1 MSVYLIGVKECDMK
15 LLIFLLHAP
24 LFIFD
29 QLFFFLMSAQY
40 KRLFVCGFCTYVFV
54 TGVFLYAC
62 FYPCLLSGQQTSL
75 RYFKTKGKIKYAI
88 EISVFFVLLLFV
100 VDLACG
106 WVIWGEISFRQT
118 KTRFYWDDWWDL

>member
-1 MSVYLIGVKECDMK
+1 MSVCLIGVKECDMK
-15 LLIFLLHAP
+15 LLIFLFHAP

-29 QLFFFLMSAQY
+29 QLFFFMSAQY
-40 KRLFVCGFCTYVFV
+40 KRLFVCGFCTYGFV
-54 TGVFLYAC
+54 TGVSLYAC

-88 EISVFFVLLLFV
+88 EIFVFLLLFV

-106 WVIWGEISFRQT
+106 WVI
-118 KTRFYWDDWWDL
+118 

>member
-15 LLIFLLHAP
+15 LLIFLFHAP

-29 QLFFFLMSAQY
+29 QLFFMSAQY

-54 TGVFLYAC
+54 TGVSLYAC

-88 EISVFFVLLLFV
+88 EISVFFFLLLFV

-106 WVIWGEISFRQT
+106 WVI
-118 KTRFYWDDWWDL
+118 